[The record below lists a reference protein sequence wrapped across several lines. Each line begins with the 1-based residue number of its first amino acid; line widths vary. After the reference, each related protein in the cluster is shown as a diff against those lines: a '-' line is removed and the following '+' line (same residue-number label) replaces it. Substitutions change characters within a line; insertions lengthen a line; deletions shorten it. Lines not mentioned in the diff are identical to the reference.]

1 MSNIILRTAL
11 DAADKILLM
20 NEDAR
25 YEVANDRDAESTA
38 ILCSDGIAGRPAPPK
53 IPKMFLASRCVFNCS
68 YCGCRCSREDRGNYC
83 NTPAELAQMSVD
95 AAVDN
100 GHGVFVTSAI
110 YRDADYTQ
118 ELLAES
124 VRIMREDLGYG
135 GFIHAKVMPG
145 ADPLLIGRTGRYANR
160 LSVNIEVAKS
170 QAYERI
176 AKQKNKTNIMTPMRD
191 ISDLIQGAAYDRQ
204 RFATSQ
210 TTQLM
215 AGSAQEDDRTIINL
229 SQALYR
235 RYHLKRVYY
244 TAYQY
249 LHEAK
254 GYEDEHLPL
263 TSTPYWRMARLY
275 QADRLLQLYGFTP
288 DDIAPAEQP
297 FLESDIDPKAGWAL
311 RHLDLYPVEINKA
324 DYESLIRVPGIGIT
338 YANKIIEARRHC
350 TITHDILRRMRVSL
364 KRCIYFIT
372 CNGQYRGGNVLSA
385 RNLRDYLTGGVAQLS
400 IFNSLTAES
409 AAESG
414 SPALVNA
421 AVS

>member
-1 MSNIILRTAL
+1 MSNIILHTAL
-11 DAADKILLM
+11 DTADKLLLM
-20 NEDAR
+20 DVDAR
-25 YEVANDRDAESTA
+25 YEVADDQDAENTA
-38 ILCSDGIAGRPAPPK
+38 ILCSSGITGRPAPPK
-53 IPKMFLASRCVFNCS
+53 IPKMFLASRCTFNCS
-68 YCGCRCSREDRGNYC
+68 YCGCRCSRENRDNYC
-83 NTPAELAQMSVD
+83 NTPGELAQMSVD
-95 AAVDN
+95 AAKSN

-110 YRDADYTQ
+110 YRNADYTQ

-145 ADPLLIGRTGRYANR
+145 ADPLLIERTGHYANR

-176 AKQKNKTNIMTPMRD
+176 AKQKNETNIMTPMRD
-191 ISDLIQGAAYDRQ
+191 ISDFIQNARYGRQ

-215 AGSAQEDDRTIINL
+215 AGSSQEDDRTIISL
-229 SQALYR
+229 SQSLYR
-235 RYHLKRVYY
+235 NYHLKRVYY
-244 TAYQY
+244 TAYHY

-288 DDIAPAEQP
+288 DDIAPVEQP

-324 DYESLIRVPGIGIT
+324 DYETLIRVPGIGIT

-350 TITHDILRRMRVSL
+350 TITHDILRKMRVSL

-372 CNGQYRGGNVLSA
+372 CDGQYRGGDCLSS
-385 RNLRDYLTGGVAQLS
+385 LHIRDYLSTNTEQLS

-409 AAESG
+409 AADSD
-414 SPALVNA
+414 SPAIINA